1 VTGTFVDPRS
11 AADLAEVPV
20 TFTIGYVGRFVEEKG
35 PDLLLQALSGL
46 EGNWRAEIVGS
57 GPMRHTLDVLTDR
70 LKLRNRVTFRP
81 WLPSTQLPAL
91 YRTLDALV
99 LPSRSKRNWKEQ
111 FGRTLIEAMACGVPV
126 VGSTCGEIPHV
137 IGEAGLI
144 FPEGDAAALRTHIE
158 RLMRDAN
165 LRRDLAARG
174 RDRILQCYTQKQV
187 AAATAA
193 VYRSVLGGPA

>member
-1 VTGTFVDPRS
+1 LSV
-11 AADLAEVPV
+11 
-20 TFTIGYVGRFVEEKG
+20 FTIGYVGRFVEEKG
-35 PDLLLQALSGL
+35 PDLFLRALAGL
-46 EGNWRAEIVGS
+46 KGEWRAEMVGS
-57 GPMRHTLDVLTDR
+57 GPMLNSLTTLAGR
-70 LKLRNRVTFRP
+70 LGLRERVTFRP
-81 WLPSTQLPAL
+81 WLPSSQLPAL

-137 IGEAGLI
+137 IDDAGLT
-144 FPEGDAAALRTHIE
+144 FPEGHADALQS
-158 RLMRDAN
+158 RLEQLIGDPT

-174 RDRILQCYTQKQV
+174 REHVLRHYTQKQI

-193 VYRSVLGGPA
+193 VYHAVLKR